1 MKILLTR
8 SKALVNIRGFAIAL
22 ILFPSTV
29 LHTPSRVAAQEAN
42 SKDEKKEARKPEPFK
57 IQKLTQGLGLYA
69 IGPVSPDK
77 KSILLIAKKPH
88 APPNLYLLT
97 LGDHAIRPPLTNLK
111 WGIANPQWSADS
123 QMVAFAGFN
132 ETASFDE
139 IFVLSIKTGT
149 MRQLTKNGF
158 SDKEPVFTPD
168 GKQILYTSDES
179 PL

>member
-29 LHTPSRVAAQEAN
+29 LHTPSRVAAQEAK

-77 KSILLIAKKPH
+77 KSILLIAKKPD
-88 APPNLYLLT
+88 AAPNLYVMNVA
-97 LGDHAIRPPLTNLK
+97 DHSIRPPLTSLK
-111 WGIANPQWSADS
+111 GG
-123 QMVAFAGFN
+123 V
-132 ETASFDE
+132 
-139 IFVLSIKTGT
+139 
-149 MRQLTKNGF
+149 
-158 SDKEPVFTPD
+158 SD
-168 GKQILYTSDES
+168 
-179 PL
+179 